1 MLDALGFLD
10 CSVVITYPFLSFR
23 TRRLDYHAV
32 GPILRQQREG
42 EELSVE
48 EIRNGA
54 RGRQIVPVPPL
65 LIRPLRNEMVLWG
78 HLRRCHSAD
87 GPLETG

>member
-10 CSVVITYPFLSFR
+10 CSVVITYPFLLFR
-23 TRRLDYHAV
+23 TRCLDNHAV
-32 GPILRQQREG
+32 GTRSRQQREG

-78 HLRRCHSAD
+78 TSPRSHSAD
-87 GPLETG
+87 EPLETD